1 MKSSGQEKT
10 YITDHMLFISLGLA
24 LFYWICESFLNI
36 FLSNQLN
43 IFELFFGT
51 NIDEVWAR
59 IVVLC
64 LFIIFGSHAQFIIDN
79 RKKAEDALRGSE
91 ERHRTLVENI
101 PIGICRMTPG
111 ADGRFLMANPSI
123 IRMLGF
129 PDEDAIKKVPI
140 RDIYLRPRE
149 SETFSSRLLARKKLN
164 WEEIQFKR
172 ADGAPVW
179 GSVSAQVVKGG
190 EDGEELFF
198 DCIIEDID
206 ERKKAR
212 LKMEQ
217 DAETRRR
224 FQKLLSPDLAEM
236 VVSGDLRVE
245 KGGTKRNATVLF
257 ADIRGFTTLS
267 ENTGADEVVQML
279 NEYFEAMV
287 EVVFRLEGTVDKYI
301 GDAIMVLWGAPIPHA
316 NAPFRAVQAAIE
328 MRRSLAEFNKRRKAL
343 GKQQIQ
349 MGIGINTGE
358 VVAGYIGS
366 SRTMSYS
373 VIGDTVNT
381 ASRLCSAA
389 RAGQI
394 LVSDSTYGFIRNH
407 FSVTRLRPLQ
417 VKGKLQPIHIFE
429 VHGAAPA
436 FPAVAQ
442 PLFPMADSA
451 LSGEK
456 SAL

>member
-1 MKSSGQEKT
+1 
-10 YITDHMLFISLGLA
+10 
-24 LFYWICESFLNI
+24 
-36 FLSNQLN
+36 
-43 IFELFFGT
+43 
-51 NIDEVWAR
+51 
-59 IVVLC
+59 
-64 LFIIFGSHAQFIIDN
+64 
-79 RKKAEDALRGSE
+79 
-91 ERHRTLVENI
+91 
-101 PIGICRMTPG
+101 
-111 ADGRFLMANPSI
+111 MANPSI

-224 FQKLLSPDLAEM
+224 FQKLLSPDLAVM

>member
-1 MKSSGQEKT
+1 MKSSGRGKT

-36 FLSNQLN
+36 FLSNQAN
-43 IFELFFGT
+43 MFELFFGT

-79 RKKAEDALRGSE
+79 RKKAEEALRGSE

-111 ADGRFLMANPSI
+111 PDGRVLMANPSI
-123 IRMLGF
+123 LRMLGF
-129 PDEDAIKKVPI
+129 PDEAAIQKVSI
-140 RDIYLRPRE
+140 RNIYLRPRE

-164 WEEIQFKR
+164 WEEVQFKR
-172 ADGAPVW
+172 ADGTPVW
-179 GSVSAQVVKGG
+179 GSVSAQVVEGG
-190 EDGEELFF
+190 EAGDGLFF

-212 LKMEQ
+212 QKMER

-245 KGGTKRNATVLF
+245 KGGTQRNATVLF

-267 ENTGADEVVQML
+267 ENTGADEVVHML

-328 MRRSLAEFNKRRKAL
+328 MRRSLAEFNKRRKAM

-349 MGIGINTGE
+349 VGIGINTGE

-394 LVSDSTYGFIRNH
+394 LVSDSTYGHVRNH
-407 FSVTRLRPLQ
+407 FSVTRLRPLR
-417 VKGKLQPIHIFE
+417 VKGKLRPIHIFE
-429 VHGAAPA
+429 VHGASPAP
-436 FPAVAQ
+436 PAVAQ
-442 PLFPMADSA
+442 DR
-451 LSGEK
+451 K
-456 SAL
+456 NVV